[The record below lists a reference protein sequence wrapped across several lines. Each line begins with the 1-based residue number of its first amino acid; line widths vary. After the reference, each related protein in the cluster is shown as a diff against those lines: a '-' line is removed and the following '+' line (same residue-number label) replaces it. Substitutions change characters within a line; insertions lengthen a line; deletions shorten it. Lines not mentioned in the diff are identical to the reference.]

1 MRAMIMHFALGAA
14 LAGGL
19 NKPVVYRFPSD
30 DPSRK
35 NGKTIIEVENTSEDD
50 TVVYA
55 FQGLRVQRLGTVSGM
70 TIRQLVIPPEF
81 LFDEAALRFSVY
93 PVGTRSGSV
102 SDEVSVTSGEKLNLF
117 IPPI

>member
-19 NKPVVYRFPSD
+19 NKPVVYRFPTD

-35 NGKTIIEVENTSEDD
+35 NGKTIIEVENTSEDE

-55 FQGLRVQRLGTVSGM
+55 FQGLRVQRLGSVSGM

-93 PVGTRSGSV
+93 PVGTRTGSV

>member
-1 MRAMIMHFALGAA
+1 MRAMMMHFALGAA
-14 LAGGL
+14 LADGL
-19 NKPVVYRFPSD
+19 DRPVVYRFPSD
-30 DPSRK
+30 DASRK
-35 NGKTIIEVENTSEDD
+35 SGRTIIEVENTKFDD

-81 LFDEAALRFSVY
+81 LFDEAALRFSVS
-93 PVGTRSGSV
+93 PIGTRTGSV